1 MSNPIPRT
9 RYVLNRIC
17 TIYQFY
23 LLVQKSYWSKLFY
36 EVARLFS
43 IEIKPI
49 ITNCALCR
57 LILRVSTHHDRPN
70 FFFSKKFL
78 AACCH
83 RSSGRNNRCISA
95 MAAYRIIYNIFFKIS
110 LHTLLELYTVW
121 ESIHFR
127 IFRELSTLDTSF
139 TSLFCPICWKGFFWL
154 DNLEKPCYLWLQ
166 CLGLQEW

>member
-70 FFFSKKFL
+70 FFLSKKFL

-83 RSSGRNNRCISA
+83 RSSGQNNRCISA

-154 DNLEKPCYLWLQ
+154 DNLEKPCCLWLQ